1 MIIILVKYTYQT
13 THTSTPR
20 AYILQNVSTYYADY
34 LQNDEKSE
42 IQKIQL
48 MKSIITHQPPSTNQR
63 KQTRKDNPFQIRIQ
77 ESSYDNSSSTDNELS
92 DLTIS
97 YNSFPSNIHP
107 TDCSPNFI
115 RDTTFTNLS
124 VSNPS
129 TSHSTNS
136 KPSSQPSPLIHCTTS
151 LTSRFPNETA
161 LEDEINT
168 RLSSSNLKPIE

>member
-1 MIIILVKYTYQT
+1 
-13 THTSTPR
+13 
-20 AYILQNVSTYYADY
+20 
-34 LQNDEKSE
+34 
-42 IQKIQL
+42 
-48 MKSIITHQPPSTNQR
+48 MKSIIIHQPPSTNQR
-63 KQTRKDNPFQIRIQ
+63 KQTRKENPFQTRIQ

-92 DLTIS
+92 DLTTS

-115 RDTTFTNLS
+115 RDTTLTNLS

-129 TSHSTNS
+129 TGHSTNS

-168 RLSSSNLKPIE
+168 RLLFQPQTNRINNIYKNQTKDLTTFRRIPNPIHPKKFSRDVGSPELFPFDIRC